1 MGSLMAF
8 CPTLDPGLAPRRA
21 ASRVGSGGR
30 RPRAVASR
38 RTCLQPLWS
47 PGQWACLRA
56 AHWGLQ
62 ILESCAR
69 LTTGS
74 LGEGRLGAPGRAWPA
89 VLRLGEGPG
98 AWLPRPHRAQ
108 EAVHPRASA
117 RPASPSRLRFMH
129 KSRHGRCDEQAS
141 LPPFPPLTRSRA
153 WPRARADVHTAP
165 RAAPPG
171 PAGPLLTITRGSLVT
186 WGSLG
191 SHRNRLLPALPLWA
205 LPPRRPHPGSNIPK
219 RCPWPGLRPGGPW
232 AGACLWLCPASC
244 HQAVWL
250 AGEPAVMAELMEE
263 AVCCRGQPRAQALCL
278 LP

>member
-38 RTCLQPLWS
+38 CSCLQPLWS

-98 AWLPRPHRAQ
+98 AWLPCPHRAQ

-117 RPASPSRLRFMH
+117 CPASPSRLRFMH
-129 KSRHGRCDEQAS
+129 KSRRGRRDEQAS
-141 LPPFPPLTRSRA
+141 LPP
-153 WPRARADVHTAP
+153 
-165 RAAPPG
+165 
-171 PAGPLLTITRGSLVT
+171 SL
-186 WGSLG
+186 
-191 SHRNRLLPALPLWA
+191 P
-205 LPPRRPHPGSNIPK
+205 
-219 RCPWPGLRPGGPW
+219 
-232 AGACLWLCPASC
+232 
-244 HQAVWL
+244 
-250 AGEPAVMAELMEE
+250 
-263 AVCCRGQPRAQALCL
+263 
-278 LP
+278 